1 MKKKLKPAGSGSVS
15 EVIIATQSFFLFAF
29 GMAAIMAT
37 SAVVAGFNA
46 LRNLNSAVAIVTD
59 EGVVTENGV
68 VNVENVR
75 GIIMNFE
82 LVGVVVSAFGA
93 IVCIATCLRIY
104 YKSKNLQPMIR
115 AKKTA
120 IKRK

>member
-1 MKKKLKPAGSGSVS
+1 MKKKAKPTANGNAS

-29 GMAAIMAT
+29 GMAGIMAT

-59 EGVVTENGV
+59 EGIATEDGV
-68 VNVENVR
+68 VNLEKVR

-82 LVGVVVSAFGA
+82 LVGICVSAFGF
-93 IVCIATCLRIY
+93 IICVATCIRM
-104 YKSKNLQPMIR
+104 YKKMREANASQG
-115 AKKTA
+115 KTKA
-120 IKRK
+120 KRK

>member
-1 MKKKLKPAGSGSVS
+1 MKKKLHPAGSGSVS

-59 EGVVTENGV
+59 EGVLTEHGV
-68 VNVENVR
+68 VSVEGVR
-75 GIIMNFE
+75 GIITNFE
-82 LVGVVVSAFGA
+82 LVGVCVSVFGFVVC
-93 IVCIATCLRIY
+93 VATCLRIY
-104 YKSKNLQPMIR
+104 KKKNDSKPVARRKSK
-115 AKKTA
+115 AKK
-120 IKRK
+120 

>member
-1 MKKKLKPAGSGSVS
+1 MKKKIKPAGNGSVS
-15 EVIIATQSFFLFAF
+15 ETIIATQSFFLFAF

-46 LRNLNSAVAIVTD
+46 LRDLNSAVAIVTD

-68 VNVENVR
+68 VSVEKVR

-82 LVGVVVSAFGA
+82 LVGIAVSVFGF
-93 IVCIATCLRIY
+93 IVCVATCIRIY
-104 YKSKNLQPMIR
+104 N
-115 AKKTA
+115 
-120 IKRK
+120 KRKSASPKARTKKKV

>member
-1 MKKKLKPAGSGSVS
+1 MKKKPNQAEKGNAS

-29 GMAAIMAT
+29 GMAGIMAT

-59 EGVVTENGV
+59 EGIATEDGV
-68 VNVENVR
+68 VNLERVR

-82 LVGVVVSAFGA
+82 LVGICVSAFGF
-93 IVCIATCLRIY
+93 IVCIATCVRMY
-104 YKSKNLQPMIR
+104 RKMQSAKASQKPSKSK
-115 AKKTA
+115 
-120 IKRK
+120 RK

>member
-1 MKKKLKPAGSGSVS
+1 MKKKPNQTASGNAS

-29 GMAAIMAT
+29 GMAGIMAT

-59 EGVVTENGV
+59 EGIATEDGL
-68 VNVENVR
+68 VNLERVR

-82 LVGVVVSAFGA
+82 LVGICVSAFGF
-93 IVCIATCLRIY
+93 IICTATCIRIY
-104 YKSKNLQPMIR
+104 RKMQNAKALQKPV
-115 AKKTA
+115 KV
-120 IKRK
+120 KRGR

>member
-59 EGVVTENGV
+59 EGVVTEDGV

-82 LVGVVVSAFGA
+82 LIGVAVSAFGF
-93 IVCIATCLRIY
+93 IVCIATCIRIY
-104 YKSKNLQPMIR
+104 TKMKSASPKAR
-115 AKKTA
+115 TKK
-120 IKRK
+120 KL

>member
-46 LRNLNSAVAIVTD
+46 LRDMNSAVAIVTD
-59 EGVVTENGV
+59 EGIVTENGV
-68 VNVENVR
+68 VSVERVR
-75 GIIMNFE
+75 GIVDNFG
-82 LVGVVVSAFGA
+82 LIGVSVSGFGF
-93 IVCIATCLRIY
+93 IVCVATCIRIY
-104 YKSKNLQPMIR
+104 SKMKSASPKAR
-115 AKKTA
+115 TKK
-120 IKRK
+120 KV

>member
-1 MKKKLKPAGSGSVS
+1 MKKKPNQAGKGSVS

-29 GMAAIMAT
+29 GMAGIMAT

-59 EGVVTENGV
+59 EGIATEDGV
-68 VNVENVR
+68 VNLEKVR

-82 LVGVVVSAFGA
+82 LVGICVSAFGFV
-93 IVCIATCLRIY
+93 VCVATC
-104 YKSKNLQPMIR
+104 IR
-115 AKKTA
+115 MYRKMQEAKASQKKA
-120 IKRK
+120 KPRRK

>member
-29 GMAAIMAT
+29 GMAGIMAT

-59 EGVVTENGV
+59 EGIQTEDGV
-68 VNVENVR
+68 VSVERVS
-75 GIIMNFE
+75 GIVNNFE
-82 LVGVVVSAFGA
+82 LVGVAVSAFGF
-93 IVCIATCLRIY
+93 IVCVATCIRIY
-104 YKSKNLQPMIR
+104 NKTKSASPKAR
-115 AKKTA
+115 TKK
-120 IKRK
+120 KV

>member
-1 MKKKLKPAGSGSVS
+1 MKKKTKPAGSGSVS
-15 EVIIATQSFFLFAF
+15 ETIIATQSFFLFAF

-46 LRNLNSAVAIVTD
+46 LRDLNSAVAIVTD

-68 VNVENVR
+68 VSVEKVR

-82 LVGVVVSAFGA
+82 LVGIAVSSFGF
-93 IVCIATCLRIY
+93 IVCVATCIRIY
-104 YKSKNLQPMIR
+104 RKMKSAGPKAR
-115 AKKTA
+115 TKK
-120 IKRK
+120 KV

>member
-1 MKKKLKPAGSGSVS
+1 MKNKANQAKGGNAS

-29 GMAAIMAT
+29 GMAGIMAT

-59 EGVVTENGV
+59 EGIATEDGV
-68 VNVENVR
+68 VNLERVR

-82 LVGVVVSAFGA
+82 LVGICVSAFGF
-93 IVCIATCLRIY
+93 IICVATCIRMY
-104 YKSKNLQPMIR
+104 RKMQSVKAPQKKAKSKR
-115 AKKTA
+115 T
-120 IKRK
+120 R